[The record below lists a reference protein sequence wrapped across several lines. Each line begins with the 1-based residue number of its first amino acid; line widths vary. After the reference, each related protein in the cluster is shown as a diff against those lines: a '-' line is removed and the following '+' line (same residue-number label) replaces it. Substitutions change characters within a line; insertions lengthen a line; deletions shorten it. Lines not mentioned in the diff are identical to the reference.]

1 MKKFTLAAAAALALA
16 TTAPATAETT
26 VSDDPFATTQAS
38 LALAGLS
45 GAAAIVGAMVLITVV
60 AASDT

>member
-38 LALAGLS
+38 LALPGLA
-45 GAAAIVGAMVLITVV
+45 GAAAIVGTLVLVTIV
-60 AASDT
+60 AATDT